1 MLDLVLRM
9 HAGMD
14 LCMLLEQGGSLTEKL
29 HAVLDSIG
37 CIEKSI
43 LPMFAWL
50 IFCCMSPLM

>member
-50 IFCCMSPLM
+50 IFVA